1 MPASVAH
8 GILDDETYD
17 WVTLLRAMLAT
28 GGWPIIATESALERA
43 NELACTG
50 DDPADADETGSA
62 SLAGAVMLQKQGLLA
77 PDERII
83 SLITG
88 IRRR

>member
-1 MPASVAH
+1 
-8 GILDDETYD
+8 
-17 WVTLLRAMLAT
+17 
-28 GGWPIIATESALERA
+28 
-43 NELACTG
+43 
-50 DDPADADETGSA
+50 
-62 SLAGAVMLQKQGLLA
+62 MLQRQGLLA